1 VRLSVDDEIYRVDAV
16 WLGPPHRTLPFR
28 ARYSAYGVGLVVFV
42 LVQLVERRVGLG
54 LGFFTLAWSIF
65 ITVLVTRQI
74 LSVVD
79 HDRPLV
85 SVLAAFI
92 HEVDAPRQH
101 TKPTQ
106 HTFRPPLQKKETR

>member
-42 LVQLVERRVGLG
+42 LVQLIERRVGLG

-92 HEVDAPRQH
+92 HEVDAPRQD

-106 HTFRPPLQKKETR
+106 HTFRPPTQTKETR